1 MESLNRIKTFINGSC
16 HKVIIKNK
24 LSYLNIFNK
33 RDI

>member
-16 HKVIIKNK
+16 LKEIINK
-24 LSYLNIFNK
+24 LIDLNIFNK